1 MKLYEGKSGSFYT
14 VEAVNQEK
22 LGEKMTGRLKALGV
36 VEGTGL
42 LLLNKKK
49 SGTAAVK
56 VRGTRLA
63 LGREYSES
71 IEILPLEK

>member
-1 MKLYEGKSGSFYT
+1 MKLYEGKSGNFYT

-22 LGEKMTGRLKALGV
+22 LGDKRTGRLKALGV

-49 SGTAAVK
+49 SGTAAIK